1 MPLIMLDKEAKS
13 DQTEEGGRAGRS
25 RSDRAERN
33 SSGQASLA
41 GQLLGIRTK
50 QNVLAAVLARVLE
63 SLGDE
68 DGRKVLLSHFP
79 QCWKKPE
86 AP

>member
-1 MPLIMLDKEAKS
+1 MPKIMLDKQPLSPHPER
-13 DQTEEGGRAGRS
+13 EGGRAGS
-25 RSDRAERN
+25 ESRAERN